1 MHYRILARTI
11 GTLLFIEAAMILA
24 CLGMSLYYKECDS
37 HAFLISLIIT
47 VAVSTM
53 LRIVGRHSGNRLNRR
68 ESYFIVATTWIVF
81 SLIGMLP
88 FLIGGYCS
96 SFTDAF
102 FETMSGFTTTG
113 TSLMHH
119 LDTMPHAI
127 LFWRSLTQWVGGLG
141 IVFFTLA
148 FLPTGNGNENGVRL
162 FSAEVTGITHEKLHP
177 RISTTVKWLFSLYAL
192 LTLLCAAAL
201 WLCGIG
207 VFDSINHAMTTT
219 ATGGFSTHDLSIQY
233 FRSPAVEY
241 VISGFMLLSGISF
254 YMLYMMFQR
263 HTIRPL
269 RDNGEC
275 RFYLTSVL
283 LITLTAAVSLILYSG
298 YDVEHAVRSALFNV
312 VSLHTSTGFVSEN
325 FALWWRPLWF
335 LLFFAMITGGCAGS
349 TSGGVKS
356 IRMLTLMKTSTN
368 QFQHILHPN
377 LVRPVRIN
385 GRTITEQIEHALLA
399 FVFWY
404 LVLLFLGTMSLSL
417 MNMDF
422 LDSINLV
429 LSCLSN
435 VGICDGTIVSPMS
448 HLQALPA
455 AGKWICSFLMLA
467 GRLEIFPILLPLA
480 PSFWKGN

>member
-11 GTLLFIEAAMILA
+11 GTLLFIEAAMLLA
-24 CLGMSLYYKECDS
+24 CLGMSLYFKEEDS
-37 HAFLISLIIT
+37 RAFLVALIIT
-47 VAVSTM
+47 VAVSTV

-81 SLIGMLP
+81 SLLGMMP

-96 SFTDAF
+96 SVTDAF

-113 TSLMHH
+113 TSLMQN

-219 ATGGFSTHDLSIQY
+219 ATGGFSTHNLSIRY
-233 FRSPAVEY
+233 FQSPAVEY
-241 VISGFMLLSGISF
+241 VVTGFMFVSGISF
-254 YMLYMMFQR
+254 YMLYLMFQR
-263 HTIRPL
+263 HTLRPL
-269 RDNGEC
+269 RENGEF

-283 LITLTAAVSLILYSG
+283 IITIVAAVSLILGSG
-298 YDVEHAVRSALFNV
+298 YDVEHALRSALFNV
-312 VSLHTSTGFVSEN
+312 VSLHSSTGFVSEN
-325 FALWWRPLWF
+325 FALWWQPLWF
-335 LLFFAMITGGCAGS
+335 LLFFAMITGACAGS
-349 TSGGVKS
+349 TSGGIKC

-404 LVLLFLGTMSLSL
+404 LVLLFLGTLCLLL
-417 MNMDF
+417 MNLDF
-422 LDSINLV
+422 LSSINLAI
-429 LSCLSN
+429 SCLSN
-435 VGICDGTIVSPMS
+435 AGFCDGTFVSSMS
-448 HLQALPA
+448 HLYSLPD
-455 AGKWICSFLMLA
+455 AGKWVCSFLMLA

-480 PSFWKGN
+480 PSFWKVN